1 MQNKVPLPTDNV
13 YKFFALFGLILLIFS
28 LGATIYITK
37 EANVQLIDIATQLDS
52 TSSNN
57 FSDETKSIIEEYRN
71 VIISDRDGFNDL
83 LVGLAIFGTLLG
95 LFGFSIW
102 MFKIQPQQ
110 DKLVAFQLEKYK
122 YEIEVEQIK
131 RNEMLKLQ
139 IEKEKLEIE
148 KIKKEL
154 Q

>member
-37 EANVQLIDIATQLDS
+37 EANVQLIDIAIQLDNAN
-52 TSSNN
+52 SNN
-57 FSDETKSIIEEYRN
+57 FSDETKNIIEGYRE
-71 VIISDRDGFNDL
+71 VIISDRDGFNNL

-102 MFKIQPQQ
+102 MFRIQPQQ
-110 DKLVAFQLEKYK
+110 DKLVTFQLEKYK
-122 YEIEVEQIK
+122 YEVDIESIK
-131 RNEMLKLQ
+131 KSAILELQ

-148 KIKKEL
+148 LLKKK